1 MVSAG
6 TLHSKYMMFSQ
17 KEMTMVATSLLAGPD
32 AGTTVRIGG
41 FSARY
46 VVSAEQTDGAFALV
60 EHELAPHLL
69 GAPMH
74 THAREHEISH
84 VTAGRLGVQI
94 GDEVLEAGP
103 GDTVRKP
110 RGIAHAFWNPG
121 DEPVRFLELIT
132 PPGFEHYFADLAPI
146 FDGSGPPDLEAVA
159 ATCARYDLEM
169 DFASMDRL
177 IAEHGLEA
185 PL

>member
-1 MVSAG
+1 
-6 TLHSKYMMFSQ
+6 MFSQ
-17 KEMTMVATSLLAGPD
+17 KEMTMVATSLLTGPD
-32 AGTTVRIGG
+32 GGTTVRFGG
-41 FSARY
+41 FSTRY
-46 VVSAEQTDGAFALV
+46 VVGAEQTEGAFALI
-60 EHELAPHLL
+60 EHELAPRQL

-110 RGIAHAFWNPG
+110 RGIPHAFWNPG
-121 DEPVRFLELIT
+121 DETVRFVELIT
-132 PPGFEHYFADLAPI
+132 PPGFEHYFADVAPLL
-146 FDGSGPPDLEAVA
+146 DGSRWPDLDELA
-159 ATCARYDLEM
+159 ATCARYGLEM
-169 DFASMDRL
+169 DFGSMERL

-185 PL
+185 PPR